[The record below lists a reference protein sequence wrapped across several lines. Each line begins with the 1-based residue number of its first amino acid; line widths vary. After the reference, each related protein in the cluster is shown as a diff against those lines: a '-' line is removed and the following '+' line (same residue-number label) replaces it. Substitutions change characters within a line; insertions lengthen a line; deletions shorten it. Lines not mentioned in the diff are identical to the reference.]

1 MAISSAAMTEESAG
15 GNLLKSRLEASQKVL
30 LEKLGSLKPE
40 IGIILG
46 SGLGPL
52 ADHIQDALYIP
63 FEEVPYMKTATASS
77 HVGRFVCGT
86 LSGKNVIAMQGRLHG
101 YEGNEAWEVAYP
113 VWLMHLL
120 GVKIL
125 ITTNAAGAINESY
138 QVGDFCLMQDHINLT
153 GRNPIVG
160 TDPDKIAPR
169 FVPMKDAY
177 DPALRQIAKAVADDL
192 SISIQEGIYLGLLG
206 PSFETPAE
214 IRAFRVLGADTVAM
228 SVVEEVIA
236 ARHVGIKVLGIS
248 LVSNMACGIEG
259 ASPCDDEVLDVAKSK
274 EADFVSLI
282 KGIVSRL

>member
-1 MAISSAAMTEESAG
+1 MILSTATENPSNNVLKGRLMESSAVLSRKLES
-15 GNLLKSRLEASQKVL
+15 KRPTV
-30 LEKLGSLKPE
+30 
-40 IGIILG
+40 GIVLG

-52 ADHIQDALYIP
+52 AESIEDAIYIP
-63 FEEVPYMKTATASS
+63 FAEIPYMKTSTASS

-86 LSGKNVIAMQGRLHG
+86 FAGTCVLAMQGRLHG

-113 VWLMHLL
+113 IWLMHSL
-120 GVKIL
+120 GIEIL
-125 ITTNAAGAINESY
+125 ITTNAAGAINETY
-138 QVGDFCLMQDHINLT
+138 QVGDFCIMKDHINLT

-160 TDPDKIAPR
+160 TDPDGIAPR

-177 DPALRQIAKAVADDL
+177 DPELRSVAKRVAVDL
-192 SISIQEGIYLGLLG
+192 NIRVQEGVYLGLLG

-236 ARHVGIKVLGIS
+236 ARHVGMRVLGIS

-259 ASPCDDEVLDVAKSK
+259 ASPNDDEVLDVAKTR
-274 EADFVSLI
+274 EHDFISLI
-282 KGIVSRL
+282 QGIVEALPY

>member
-30 LEKLGSLKPE
+30 LEKLGTLKPE

-86 LSGKNVIAMQGRLHG
+86 LSGKNVVAMQGRLHG

-160 TDPDKIAPR
+160 TDPDGFAPR

-177 DPALRQIAKAVADDL
+177 DPALRQVAKAVADEL

-274 EADFVSLI
+274 EADFVALI
-282 KGIVSRL
+282 KGVVSRL